1 MYIPISSESVTV
13 CLNRCYIFSV
23 FENYQRAR
31 TSFVQTVAD
40 HAQRAE
46 NIEIL
51 QNSGVMTLLRPLLLD
66 SVPAVQQG
74 AALAIGR
81 LANYNND
88 LAEQV
93 VKSEILPQ
101 LIYSLGE
108 QNVSLNYHHQ
118 VVNITVKLSKMCLQ
132 RLLINASNLSR

>member
-1 MYIPISSESVTV
+1 MYICAKPPESATL
-13 CLNRCYIFSV
+13 CLIRCFLFAV
-23 FENYQRAR
+23 FEQYQRAR

-81 LANYNND
+81 LANYNDD

-93 VKSEILPQ
+93 VKSDILPQ

-108 QNVSLNYHHQ
+108 QNVSHNYHHQ
-118 VVNITVKLSKMCLQ
+118 VVK
-132 RLLINASNLSR
+132 